1 MIQHWFKQV
10 NGSIN
15 YLTVKSIKL
24 EIRCERGGGRDWAL
38 GFALGMPFGF
48 LPESAFSFAGIPT
61 VGLNARAGVA
71 NWSKRLY

>member
-1 MIQHWFKQV
+1 VIQAWFKQV

-24 EIRCERGGGRDWAL
+24 EIRCEGAAVVTGPLVFG
-38 GFALGMPFGF
+38 LGMPFGF
-48 LPESAFSFAGIPT
+48 LPESAFSFPGVLT